1 MIDNKK
7 PIIEIIELSQTDV
20 ITTSDELPFKPF

>member
-1 MIDNKK
+1 MKDNK